1 MANLRRWV
9 RNNSYK
15 LAFGVFILNL
25 IFNNFFDFPHLWG
38 QIPLSWIVTVVLIIV
53 LNLHIAPLYWAK
65 LKNWV
70 RIKRGISLP
79 DKENYTCKSDYILPF
94 TGKWCVWSG
103 GTTKELS
110 MDWNEPS
117 DRFTYCFIML
127 DDTGK
132 YFKADN
138 PTIEN
143 NLCYA
148 KDVLAVADG
157 VVVKV
162 CNKHSDFFENKEN
175 EYINHAG
182 TWDIVGNHIIIKH
195 SKNEYSCL
203 GNLMCG
209 SITPKVG
216 DKVKQGQSIAKCGN
230 SGYTTASPCLYF
242 NLLSSKSVYQSI
254 SLPIAFTNINATQST
269 AYNLAYVHERE
280 ICPST
285 QGNIAVKG
293 NKTYIGRGLDVEN
306 IV

>member
-1 MANLRRWV
+1 MAKLRRWV
-9 RNNSYK
+9 RNSNHK
-15 LAFGVFILNL
+15 LAFGVFILTL
-25 IFNNFFDFPHLWG
+25 ILNNFFDFPRLFG
-38 QIPLSWIVTVVLIIV
+38 VNFLSWIITVVLIIV
-53 LNLHIAPLYWAK
+53 LNLHFVPSNWAK

-110 MDWNEPS
+110 MDWDEPS
-117 DRFTYCFIML
+117 DRFTYYFVML
-127 DDTGK
+127 DDNGNN
-132 YFKADN
+132 YKADN

-143 NLCYA
+143 NLCYG

-162 CNKHSDFFENKEN
+162 CNKHSDFFENKED
-175 EYINHAG
+175 EFINYAG

-195 SKNEYSCL
+195 SKNEYSCV
-203 GNLMCG
+203 GNLMFN
-209 SITPKVG
+209 SITVKVG

-230 SGYTTASPCLYF
+230 SGYTTALPCLYF
-242 NLLSSKSVYQSI
+242 NLLSSRSVYQSI
-254 SLPIAFTNINATQST
+254 SLPITFANINATQST
-269 AYNLAYVHERE
+269 AYNLAHVHERE
-280 ICPST
+280 IRPST